1 MSRFGWFALT
11 KRTCEWLSAECP
23 TERCCMSLEFSRSTQ
38 DAAWETPRWKLSGA
52 VEPTAEMRAQ
62 RRGSRCF
69 EVEVQGSKTN
79 WGKKTAQ
86 LLQGISVSWTNF
98 HVRGPAKSEPNSLQ
112 LSFFPVLKL
121 LKKHIH
127 FSFHDSKAT
136 FLKASWFQTQSDTA
150 KCWVA
155 VKNWWTWTLGKLGKV
170 NRLVNMKT
178 KEDMCTAMY
187 ELNQQKNHSRVQWS
201 HLEPKNSTH
210 GMHSWHQKLVR
221 IVRASRSFKLWGTYA
236 LVRMGREIS
245 WLCEIPR
252 RGGCQLLLL
261 FWKKCFVRLSLFKF

>member
-1 MSRFGWFALT
+1 MLHG
-11 KRTCEWLSAECP
+11 KRLA
-23 TERCCMSLEFSRSTQ
+23 
-38 DAAWETPRWKLSGA
+38 WKLSGA

-187 ELNQQKNHSRVQWS
+187 ELNQQKITQEFNGHIWS
-201 HLEPKNSTH
+201 LKIRLMVCILDTKN
-210 GMHSWHQKLVR
+210 LYV
-221 IVRASRSFKLWGTYA
+221 L
-236 LVRMGREIS
+236 
-245 WLCEIPR
+245 
-252 RGGCQLLLL
+252 
-261 FWKKCFVRLSLFKF
+261 

>member
-1 MSRFGWFALT
+1 MLHG
-11 KRTCEWLSAECP
+11 KRLAGNSQVLWSQL
-23 TERCCMSLEFSRSTQ
+23 Q
-38 DAAWETPRWKLSGA
+38 RWGLND
-52 VEPTAEMRAQ
+52 
-62 RRGSRCF
+62 
-69 EVEVQGSKTN
+69 VEVGALKLKSRDLKQIG
-79 WGKKTAQ
+79 GKKLLSCCRVFLCHEQIFMSGVLQKASQTAC
-86 LLQGISVSWTNF
+86 SW
-98 HVRGPAKSEPNSLQ
+98 V
-112 LSFFPVLKL
+112 FFPVLKL